1 MNLFYAERRPYPEN
15 FEDELKKLGLNV
27 FLGSEKEAFEHP
39 EIIDLMIGS
48 RYFMKHEYASFSNL
62 KFLQLNSAGYDRIP
76 IEQLKE
82 RGVTICNARGVYGA
96 PIAEWVVMQWLVA
109 LKQTHEVWMNQQDK
123 QWKHRNVRE
132 AQGDKILILGTGD
145 IASEITQRMKS
156 FGVII
161 AGANTDGRK
170 IDGFDFTYPLSL
182 LGEYIADYD
191 CVIITL
197 PLNETTHRLIDEEML
212 SRMKPTAGIINIG
225 RGGIIVEDAL
235 VNALNQQQIAYAA
248 LDVFAIEPL
257 PTESKLWNALHCV
270 VSPHISYSGQ
280 FTKERLAKL
289 TIENLTNFI
298 EGKETKH
305 RL

>member
-1 MNLFYAERRPYPEN
+1 MNLFFAERRPYPEN
-15 FEDELKKLGLNV
+15 FEVELEKLGLNV
-27 FLGSEKEAFEHP
+27 YLGSEKETFEHP

-48 RYFMKHEYASFSNL
+48 RYFMKQEYETFSKL
-62 KFLQLNSAGYDRIP
+62 KFLQLNSAGYDKIP
-76 IEQLKE
+76 IEQLKAM
-82 RGVTICNARGVYGA
+82 GVTICNARGVYGA
-96 PIAEWVVMQWLVA
+96 PIAEWVVMQWLMA
-109 LKQTHEVWMNQQDK
+109 LKQTREVWTNQQDK

-145 IASEITQRMKS
+145 IASEIAQRMKP
-156 FGVII
+156 FGVEIS
-161 AGANTDGRK
+161 GVNTDGRG
-170 IDGFDFTYPLSL
+170 IDGFDLTYPLNQL
-182 LGEYIADYD
+182 REYISDYD

-197 PLNETTHRLIDEEML
+197 PLNESTRNLIDEDML
-212 SRMKPTAGIINIG
+212 TRMKPTAGIINIG

-235 VNALNQQQIAYAA
+235 VNSLNQQQIAYAA
-248 LDVFAIEPL
+248 LDVFATEPL
-257 PTESKLWNALHCV
+257 PTESKLWDALHCV

>member
-1 MNLFYAERRPYPEN
+1 MNLFFAERRPYPEN
-15 FEDELKKLGLNV
+15 FEEELRKLGLNV
-27 FLGSEKEAFEHP
+27 FMGSEKEAFAQP

-48 RYFMKHEYASFSNL
+48 RYFMKQEYASFSNL
-62 KFLQLNSAGYDRIP
+62 KFLQLNSAGYDKIP
-76 IEQLKE
+76 IEQLKAM
-82 RGVTICNARGVYGA
+82 GVTICNARGVYGA
-96 PIAEWVVMQWLVA
+96 PIAEWVVMQWLMA
-109 LKQTHEVWMNQQDK
+109 LKQTREVWTNQQDK

-145 IASEITQRMKS
+145 IASEVAKRMKP
-156 FGVII
+156 FGVEIT
-161 AGANTDGRK
+161 GTNTDGRK
-170 IDGFDFTYPLSL
+170 IDGFDFTYPLNRL
-182 LGEYIADYD
+182 DEYIADYD

-197 PLNETTHRLIDEEML
+197 PLNESTRNLIDENML
-212 SRMKPTAGIINIG
+212 ARMKPSAGIINIG

-235 VNALNQQQIAYAA
+235 VSALNAQRIAYAA

-257 PTESKLWNALHCV
+257 PIESKLWDALHCV

-289 TIENLTNFI
+289 TIENLTNFL
-298 EGKETKH
+298 EGKETRH